1 MEREY
6 QAVEQ
11 ASCAP
16 LRSMPMIR
24 KGRHLRRPVFIAYDD
39 IYAQAQA
46 YELNGMDSY
55 MSRKDERKN
64 KYGDNDMS
72 VDDILSEFHSGALF
86 SDFGRGGDDDVRLYE
101 PSRRRNEY
109 APEIDS
115 RFNTGGRKKSDRPV
129 PSWDMDISSDDDYVP
144 TEQSRRA
151 VPAEEYDEE
160 QDALPRSG
168 KPKFSFGKNKKKDKK
183 SRTSYQPK
191 YIVEEEHEEADED
204 DLFARGFRDISAEQS
219 AYAGI
224 DIDTDSADER
234 GEDEDY
240 PDDEH
245 AESYAPPSFSEY
257 VASVFATI
265 FFRLRGTH
273 RGESSATMNDEDED
287 LGAEVSCKDAAKYYG
302 SYVHAT
308 RMRLRIACGLLAF
321 MAYISLG
328 LPIPGML
335 AYLPVTAAMCMAI
348 QFTIMLL
355 ALDIVTTGI
364 LKMAHLQ
371 MGADSL
377 AVVAC
382 LITSAD
388 AAMVA
393 LGSSVSSHIPLC
405 AVSSLS
411 LVGVMLSSL
420 LSVRALRKTLRVPAI
435 AKRIYSVVGDNDI
448 KGKGITLVKTSR
460 PATGFVRRCEE
471 AAPDETLFAKLTPF
485 MLLAAMLLAL
495 IVSAV
500 THNYYDILYIFSAVL
515 APAVPVTALIC
526 FALPF
531 FLGSMQIFSSGAAIA
546 GWSGLCDIGQSSN
559 LIVTDRDLFPES
571 SISVESIRIFADEDA
586 QKVISYAGTLII
598 ASGCSMSKAF
608 SDEMEQNGC
617 TVQPMSNFECLSGGG
632 MKGIIDGHVVL
643 CGSSDL
649 MRLMNVRIPF
659 RLVDKTTVLLAIDG
673 ILYGIFSMNYQ
684 PLPQVRRALV
694 ELMRSNRHPIFALR
708 DFNITPEML
717 KTTFDIATDGY
728 DFPPY
733 VERFK
738 ITETKPSENS
748 KIAAVVC
755 REGLASVTS
764 MADTGKNIYT
774 ATRVNLIIS
783 VLSAI
788 LGMLVVFVKML
799 STGSIGLGF
808 ILLYML
814 LTAIPVVI
822 VSVFMKF

>member
-6 QAVEQ
+6 LAVEQ

-16 LRSMPMIR
+16 MRTMPMIR
-24 KGRHLRRPVFIAYDD
+24 KARRPRRPVFRVSADLEAPVQAYD
-39 IYAQAQA
+39 
-46 YELNGMDSY
+46 LNGMDSY
-55 MSRKDERKN
+55 MSRKDDRKN
-64 KYGDNDMS
+64 KYGNDDMS

-86 SDFGRGGDDDVRLYE
+86 SDFDMDSGDYDERPRERARREREDD
-101 PSRRRNEY
+101 Y
-109 APEIDS
+109 ALEIDS
-115 RFNTGGRKKSDRPV
+115 RFNVSGRKKYERSFT
-129 PSWDMDISSDDDYVP
+129 SMDMDTSADEDYVP
-144 TEQSRRA
+144 AEQRGRTA
-151 VPAEEYDEE
+151 AHREYDADYDEPQRGE
-160 QDALPRSG
+160 KSR
-168 KPKFSFGKNKKKDKK
+168 FSFGRKKDKK
-183 SRTSYQPK
+183 KRSSYQPK
-191 YIVEEEHEEADED
+191 YIAEDEQEEDEE
-204 DLFARGFRDISAEQS
+204 DLFARGFRDINDRQT
-219 AYAGI
+219 AYA
-224 DIDTDSADER
+224 DAER
-234 GEDEDY
+234 MDDLDDDGGDY

-245 AESYAPPSFSEY
+245 PEGYMPPSFSEY
-257 VASVFATI
+257 LASVFASV
-265 FFRLRGTH
+265 FLRLRGTH
-273 RGESSATMNDEDED
+273 RGESAATMNDEDED
-287 LGAEVSCKDAAKYYG
+287 LGAEVTCAAASKYYG
-302 SYVHAT
+302 SFVHST
-308 RMRLRIACGLLAF
+308 RLRCQIACGLLAF
-321 MAYISLG
+321 MTYISLG

-335 AYLPVTAAMCMAI
+335 GYLPVTAAMCMAV

-355 ALDIVTTGI
+355 ALDIVTNGI
-364 LKMAHLQ
+364 LKLARLQ

-377 AVVAC
+377 AVIAC

-393 LGSSVSSHIPLC
+393 MGSGVSSHIPLC
-405 AVSSLS
+405 AVSSFS

-435 AKRIYSVVGDNDI
+435 ARRIYSVVGDNNI
-448 KGKGITLVKTSR
+448 KGKDITLVKTSR

-471 AAPDETLFAKLTPF
+471 AAPDETLYAKLAPF
-485 MLLAAMLLAL
+485 MLLGAMLFAL
-495 IVSAV
+495 VVSAV
-500 THNYYDILYIFSAVL
+500 TRNYYDIIFIFSAVL
-515 APAVPVTALIC
+515 APTVPATALIC

-559 LIVTDRDLFPES
+559 LIVTDRDLFPEG
-571 SISVESIRIFADEDA
+571 SISIESIRIFADEDA
-586 QKVISYAGTLII
+586 QKVISYAGTMII
-598 ASGCSMSKAF
+598 ASGCSMGKAF
-608 SDEMEQNGC
+608 TDEMEQNGC
-617 TVQPMSNFECLSGGG
+617 TVQPMSSFECLSGGG
-632 MKGIIDGHVVL
+632 MKGIIDGHIVL

-673 ILYGIFSMNYQ
+673 ILYGIFSMNYE

-717 KTTFDIATDGY
+717 KSTFDIATDGY

-738 ITETKPSENS
+738 ITETQPSESS

-774 ATRVNLIIS
+774 ATRVNIVIS

-808 ILLYML
+808 IMLYML
-814 LTAIPVVI
+814 LTTIPVI
-822 VSVFMKF
+822 IISVFMKF

>member
-16 LRSMPMIR
+16 MRSMPMIR
-24 KGRHLRRPVFIAYDD
+24 KARRPRRPVFRSSDD

-46 YELNGMDSY
+46 YEQNGMDSY

-86 SDFGRGGDDDVRLYE
+86 SDFDTDGGDDDVRLYK
-101 PSRRRNEY
+101 PSRREREY

-115 RFNTGGRKKSDRPV
+115 RFNTGGRKKADRPL
-129 PSWDMDISSDDDYVP
+129 PSWDMDTSADEDYVP
-144 TEQSRRA
+144 TEQRSRA
-151 VPAEEYDEE
+151 VPVEEYDEE
-160 QDALPRSG
+160 ADAQPRSG
-168 KPKFSFGKNKKKDKK
+168 KPKFSFGRSKKKDKK

-191 YIVEEEHEEADED
+191 YIAEDEPEEEDEEE
-204 DLFARGFRDISAEQS
+204 LFARGFRDISAEQS
-219 AYAGI
+219 AYA
-224 DIDTDSADER
+224 DADSADES

-245 AESYAPPSFSEY
+245 AESCAPPSFSEY

-335 AYLPVTAAMCMAI
+335 AYLPVTAATCMAI

-393 LGSSVSSHIPLC
+393 LGNSVSSHIPLC

-500 THNYYDILYIFSAVL
+500 TRNYYDILYIFSAVL
-515 APAVPVTALIC
+515 SPAVPVTALIC

-546 GWSGLCDIGQSSN
+546 GWSGLCDVGQSSN
-559 LIVTDRDLFPES
+559 LIVTDRDLFPEG

-598 ASGCSMSKAF
+598 ASGCSMCKAF
-608 SDEMEQNGC
+608 TDEMEQNSC

-717 KTTFDIATDGY
+717 KTTFDVATDGY

-748 KIAAVVC
+748 KVAAVVC

-764 MADTGKNIYT
+764 MADAGKNIYT
-774 ATRVNLIIS
+774 ATRVNLVLS
-783 VLSAI
+783 ALSAI

>member
-6 QAVEQ
+6 LAVEQ
-11 ASCAP
+11 AVCAP
-16 LRSMPMIR
+16 MRTMPMIR
-24 KGRHLRRPVFIAYDD
+24 KARRPRRPVFRVSADFDAQVQAYDLD
-39 IYAQAQA
+39 
-46 YELNGMDSY
+46 GMDSY
-55 MSRKDERKN
+55 MSRKDDRKN
-64 KYGDNDMS
+64 KYGSDDMS

-86 SDFGRGGDDDVRLYE
+86 SDFDMDVSDIDDRSHARPRQDD
-101 PSRRRNEY
+101 EY
-109 APEIDS
+109 ALEIDS
-115 RFNTGGRKKSDRPV
+115 RFNLNGRKNYERSFSARDV
-129 PSWDMDISSDDDYVP
+129 DTSADEDYI
-144 TEQSRRA
+144 
-151 VPAEEYDEE
+151 PAEQCGRSAARGDYDEAYDE
-160 QDALPRSG
+160 LPRSG
-168 KPKFSFGKNKKKDKK
+168 KPKFSFGKKKDKK
-183 SRTSYQPK
+183 LRTSYQPK
-191 YIVEEEHEEADED
+191 YIAEDEREDEEEV
-204 DLFARGFRDISAEQS
+204 FARGFRDINDRQS
-219 AYAGI
+219 AYAYA
-224 DIDTDSADER
+224 DTERMEDLAADD
-234 GEDEDY
+234 GEDY

-245 AESYAPPSFSEY
+245 PEGYMPPSFSEY
-257 VASVFATI
+257 LASVFATI

-273 RGESSATMNDEDED
+273 RGDSAATMNDEDED
-287 LGAEVSCKDAAKYYG
+287 LGAEVTCAAASKYYG
-302 SYVHAT
+302 SFVHSA
-308 RMRLRIACGLLAF
+308 RLRLQIACGLLAF
-321 MAYISLG
+321 MVYISLG

-335 AYLPVTAAMCMAI
+335 GYLPVTAAMCMAV

-355 ALDIVTTGI
+355 ALDIVTNGI

-377 AVVAC
+377 AVIAC

-393 LGSSVSSHIPLC
+393 MDSGVSSHIPLC
-405 AVSSLS
+405 AVSSFS

-435 AKRIYSVVGDNDI
+435 AKRIYSIVGDNNI
-448 KGKGITLVKTSR
+448 KGKDITLVKTSR

-471 AAPDETLFAKLTPF
+471 AAPDETLYAKLAPF
-485 MLLAAMLLAL
+485 MLLGAMVFAL
-495 IVSAV
+495 IVSAA
-500 THNYYDILYIFSAVL
+500 THNYYDVIYIFSAVL
-515 APAVPVTALIC
+515 VPAVPATALIC

-571 SISVESIRIFADEDA
+571 SISIESIRIFADEDA
-586 QKVISYAGTLII
+586 QKVISYAGTMII

-632 MKGIIDGHVVL
+632 MKGIIDGHIVL

-673 ILYGIFSMNYQ
+673 ILYGIFSMNYE

-717 KTTFDIATDGY
+717 KNTFDIATDGY

-738 ITETKPSENS
+738 ITETQPSESS

-764 MADTGKNIYT
+764 MADTGRNIYT
-774 ATRVNLIIS
+774 ATRVNIVIS

-788 LGMLVVFVKML
+788 LGMLIVFVKML

-808 ILLYML
+808 IMLYML
-814 LTAIPVVI
+814 LTTIPVII